1 MILYTPI
8 GALTL
13 VVFYGIMWWNIGKTL
28 LCIVQAILRNASSKI
43 RWLGRVQRSKGERH
57 KLCSALM
64 ALVKVRGRGRGG
76 GQRVRKK
83 V

>member
-13 VVFYGIMWWNIGKTL
+13 CGI
-28 LCIVQAILRNASSKI
+28 LCFSMAEYWYALQAILRNASSKI